1 VLPSSV
7 DLEVEFESIA
17 FVDSRKAR
25 ALHRADVDERVF
37 LAIVAGDEA
46 EALHRIEELDRSRRL
61 LAGQLALRAGGLL
74 LYGDHVTDDLQI
86 GRGNLATAIDQV
98 EGKLLPFGQAFE
110 AGALDLADVDEHV
123 LTALIALDEAEA
135 LLGIEE
141 FYHAGAGADDVGG
154 HAAASRRATIASAE
168 TPAAPAV
175 PIAETVPATEAV
187 PAARRAPII
196 TPVAGTAR
204 KRVDTFFSDTVPL
217 VAPPAATSFIVTH
230 EPNAPSLRFCPP
242 AAARAKSNCHRS
254 P

>member
-1 VLPSSV
+1 T
-7 DLEVEFESIA
+7 
-17 FVDSRKAR
+17 R
-25 ALHRADVDERVF
+25 ALDRADVDERVF
-37 LAIVAGDEA
+37 LAVVAGDEA
-46 EALHRIEELDRSRRL
+46 EALHRIEELDRAGRL

-74 LYGDHVTDDLQI
+74 LHRDHVADDLQV

-98 EGKLLPFGQAFE
+98 EGKLLPFGPAVE

-135 LLGIEE
+135 FLGIEE
-141 FYHAGAGADDVGG
+141 FYLAGAGTDDLRG
-154 HAAASRRATIASAE
+154 HAAAPRRATIASAE
-168 TPAAPAV
+168 TATAAAV
-175 PIAETVPATEAV
+175 AIAETIPATEAV
-187 PAARRAPII
+187 TAARRAPII

-204 KRVDTFFSDTVPL
+204 KRVETFFSETVPL

-254 P
+254 LAI